1 MQRKL
6 LPVQVRRLI
15 ANPTVKKDFPA
26 LLAGSQ
32 GEKRKLAN
40 LSDLLERLMIL
51 DPDKRP
57 TPKEALRHAFFKDAA
72 PLKGGK

>member
-1 MQRKL
+1 MHDVL
-6 LPVQVRRLI
+6 HVQVRRLI
-15 ANPTVKKDFPA
+15 ANPTVKKDFTA

-32 GEKRKLAN
+32 GEKRKLAH
-40 LSDLLERLMIL
+40 LSDLLERVMNL

-57 TPKEALRHAFFKDAA
+57 TPKEALRHPFFKDAA